1 MTLSSIPQGGQ
12 AVVIGAT
19 GAIGQAC
26 LNHLEA
32 SQRFEAV
39 HGFGRRTDPAVEV
52 TDEASIEAAAQSI
65 AANGPLRLLLVASGH
80 LHDDSHK
87 PEKSWRSLDA
97 SGLAHAFAVNAT
109 GPALVM
115 KHFLGLFP
123 RDGKAVCAVISAKVG
138 SIGDNHIGG
147 WYGYRASKAALNQFL
162 KTASIELG
170 RKRSDAICV
179 ALHPGTVASPLSA
192 PFAKDGLTVRDP
204 AQAAGDLLSVI
215 DTLTPADT
223 GGFRSYDGTIL
234 PW

>member
-1 MTLSSIPQGGQ
+1 MTLSSIPPGGQ

-19 GAIGQAC
+19 GSIGRAC
-26 LNHLEA
+26 VNRLRE
-32 SQRFEAV
+32 SQRFEVV
-39 HGFGRRTDPAVEV
+39 HGFGRQTDPAIDL
-52 TDEASIEAAAQSI
+52 TDDASIEAAAQSI
-65 AANGPLRLLLVASGH
+65 ASGGPLRLLMVASGH
-80 LHDDSHK
+80 LHDESHK

-97 SGLAHAFAVNAT
+97 TGLAHAFAVNAI

-123 RDGKAVCAVISAKVG
+123 REGKAVCAVISAKVG

-147 WYGYRASKAALNQFL
+147 WYGYRASKAALNQLL
-162 KTASIELG
+162 KTASIELS

-192 PFAKDGLTVRDP
+192 PFAKDGLSVREP
-204 AQAAGDLLSVI
+204 SHAAADLLAVI

-223 GGFRSYDGTIL
+223 GGFRSYDGTAL